1 MGGRSMPPLTIGW
14 ALLFLL
20 SLIIEL
26 ATPQLLTVW
35 FLFGS
40 ATALIADI
48 LGFSGEVQIVAFF
61 IVSAITAAISVPY
74 LTKAKASKSDE
85 TTFKQIIGEK
95 AKVVEDLQNIT
106 GEGRV
111 VVKGVY
117 WAAEE
122 IDKIN
127 VKEGQIVEIIDV
139 KGAKLIVRKLNE
151 HLDITEIT
159 K

>member
-1 MGGRSMPPLTIGW
+1 MHYLTVGW
-14 ALLFLL
+14 TLIFLV

-26 ATPQLLTVW
+26 ATPQLLTMW

-40 ATALIADI
+40 AFALIANI
-48 LGFSGEVQIVAFF
+48 VGFSGEVQIVVFF
-61 IVSAITAAISVPY
+61 IVSSITVALSVPF

-85 TTFKQIIGEK
+85 PTFKRIIGEK
-95 AKVVEDLQNIT
+95 AKVVEALQNIT

>member
-1 MGGRSMPPLTIGW
+1 MGGRSMHPLTIGW

>member
-1 MGGRSMPPLTIGW
+1 MPPLTIGW